1 MFHKTE
7 HLVYALARLPPF
19 IPTSRGRLPPLPE
32 PGSAGS
38 FFLLRQ
44 TFPFPLSP
52 KHFLIGSHTIVGF
65 LGVCII
71 VRSTLKYTAP

>member
-19 IPTSRGRLPPLPE
+19 IPTSRGRWPPLPE

-44 TFPFPLSP
+44 TFP
-52 KHFLIGSHTIVGF
+52 SHCRQNTF
-65 LGVCII
+65 
-71 VRSTLKYTAP
+71 S